1 MKRAM
6 PSHALDYPVCLRL
19 EGRSVLLVGGGAIA
33 EGRALAV
40 LDAGARLRVIAPEAT
55 ATLRRLAADG
65 RLEWQPRSYE
75 AGDVRGHHLVLAATD
90 DEAVG
95 RRVAAEARD
104 LGLWVNTADEP
115 ALCDF
120 TLPSVGRRGPIT
132 VAVSSAGRAPA
143 LASHLRKTL
152 TAQVTRHH
160 IWLARLSGWLREHLP
175 RGEARQQLLKQVAV
189 GDIGALL
196 EQGER
201 KAAWAR
207 LRTELEHSKILGET
221 R

>member
-6 PSHALDYPVCLRL
+6 PAHAMDYPVCLRL

-55 ATLRRLAADG
+55 VTLRQLAAEG
-65 RLEWQPRSYE
+65 RLEWLPRPYE
-75 AGDVRGHHLVLAATD
+75 AEDVRGHHLVLAATD
-90 DEAVG
+90 DVGVG
-95 RRVAAEARD
+95 RQVAAEARA

-132 VAVSSAGRAPA
+132 IAVSTAGYAPA
-143 LASHLRKTL
+143 LASRLRKTL
-152 TAQVTRHH
+152 TEKVTRHH
-160 IWLARLSGWLREHLP
+160 VWLARLSGWLREHLP
-175 RGEARQQLLKQVAV
+175 RGAARQRLLKQVAV

-196 EQGER
+196 ERGER

-207 LRTELEHSKILGET
+207 LRAELGHLKSPGET
-221 R
+221 P

>member
-1 MKRAM
+1 MTRAM
-6 PSHALDYPVCLRL
+6 PSHAMDYPVCLRL

-40 LDAGARLRVIAPEAT
+40 LDAGARLRVIAPETT

-65 RLEWQPRSYE
+65 RLEWLPRPYE

-90 DEAVG
+90 DAAVG
-95 RRVAAEARD
+95 RQVATEARA

-115 ALCDF
+115 PLCDF

-132 VAVSSAGRAPA
+132 VAVSSEGRAPA

-160 IWLARLSGWLREHLP
+160 VWLARLSGWLREQLP
-175 RGEARQQLLKQVAV
+175 RGAARQRLLKQVAV

-196 EQGER
+196 QRGER
-201 KAAWAR
+201 KTAWTL
-207 LRTELEHSKILGET
+207 LRAELKHLKIPGET
-221 R
+221 P